1 MTALLFHFRIRGEYR
16 LQHRLVGRV
25 IQEHSGIIFQVNLG
39 DTEFLATVQFHQERK
54 DHQALA
60 VQLRDRFMYIRLLE
74 RIHELFLKC
83 SLFTVHVR
91 RKSHMVGRESII
103 GFFIHDDDIILHLR
117 RETIGQTV
125 IIHTENKAVVTP
137 ERECHFI
144 IDILYFRLFIERRR
158 DHFIDCGFQHFRDF
172 GAGP

>member
-1 MTALLFHFRIRGEYR
+1 
-16 LQHRLVGRV
+16 
-25 IQEHSGIIFQVNLG
+25 
-39 DTEFLATVQFHQERK
+39 
-54 DHQALA
+54 
-60 VQLRDRFMYIRLLE
+60 
-74 RIHELFLKC
+74 
-83 SLFTVHVR
+83 
-91 RKSHMVGRESII
+91 MVGRESII

-172 GAGP
+172 GASP